1 MALFSVLF
9 LIGGLLAASFGA
21 TLGFDQFTQTEQSV
35 LMLILPCCGLP
46 LIVLGSSA
54 TLLFSQAKAPNDQTF
69 VRMNILGLV
78 VTVLL
83 IFGMTILI
91 SSFAS

>member
-9 LIGGLLAASFGA
+9 LIGGLLAASLGA
-21 TLGFDQFTQTEQSV
+21 TLGFDQFSQTEQSV

-46 LIVLGSSA
+46 LILLGSTA

-69 VRMNILGLV
+69 VRMNVLGLLI
-78 VTVLL
+78 TILLTFAITMVLTS
-83 IFGMTILI
+83 IFG
-91 SSFAS
+91 

>member
-21 TLGFDQFTQTEQSV
+21 SLGFEQFTQTEQSV

-54 TLLFSQAKAPNDQTF
+54 TLLFSQAKATNDQTF
-69 VRMNILGLV
+69 VRMGVLGL
-78 VTVLL
+78 L
-83 IFGMTILI
+83 ITILLT
-91 SSFAS
+91 FAITMVLTSMFG